1 MELVTKQDI
10 ANLILNNDIPFDE
23 RKELITQEFHIDLP
37 LDIEDGEPI
46 LNFVYD
52 YYLRMV
58 ELYQLKDRTLYKT
71 EKKPEEKDGTIKEFI
86 VNTLMV
92 KKNLSISELHK
103 IVDDEYKEKYSEVG
117 KTPRTRCR
125 KVIQQLTI
133 QKKITVTSEK
143 QIIWISNDSTN

>member
-1 MELVTKQDI
+1 MELVTKQDL

-37 LDIEDGEPI
+37 PDIEDGEPL

-52 YYLRMV
+52 YYLKMV
-58 ELYQLKDRTLYKT
+58 ELYQLKDRSLYKV
-71 EKKPEEKDGTIKEFI
+71 EKKPTEREGTIKEFI
-86 VNTLMV
+86 INTIIV
-92 KKNLSISELHK
+92 KKNLSIGELQK
-103 IVDDEYKEKYSEVG
+103 IVDEEYNYSDVG

-143 QIIWISNDSTN
+143 QIIWIANDSTN